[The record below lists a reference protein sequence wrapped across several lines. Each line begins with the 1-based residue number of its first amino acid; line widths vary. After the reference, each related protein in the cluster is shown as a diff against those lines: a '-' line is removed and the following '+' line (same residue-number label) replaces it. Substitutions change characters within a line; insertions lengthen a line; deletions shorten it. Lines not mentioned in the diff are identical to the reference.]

1 MAEPTQSYPDEATNG
16 ATANASGDGATTNG
30 DRNGATSTDGEA
42 ALRDALDEHGDDLAA
57 VIERSD
63 DVGALLETAILVV
76 ASADDEE
83 VEYVTQS
90 TANLVAAVD
99 GLSTDGA
106 AALATDLGE
115 NADELADALDTVV
128 ALQREGHLDDLVTIA
143 TSFSESLSPAEIAE
157 FATLLEANGSETV
170 EALDVV
176 LDLQRE
182 GHLEDL
188 VDLATT
194 LSTLDIDPETARG
207 LNTVLGAV
215 GEAER
220 ESEPVGIVGA
230 LGELRSRDARAGLG
244 YLVALVKAQGRRLRR

>member
-16 ATANASGDGATTNG
+16 ATANAGGDGATKDDGKT
-30 DRNGATSTDGEA
+30 RKDGEA
-42 ALRDALDEHGDDLAA
+42 ALHDALDEHGDDLAA
-57 VIERSD
+57 AIERSD
-63 DVGALLETAILVV
+63 EVGDLLETAVLVV

-90 TANLVAAVD
+90 TANLVAAAD

-106 AALATDLGE
+106 AALAADLGE
-115 NADELADALDTVV
+115 NADDLADALDTVV
-128 ALQREGHLDDLVTIA
+128 TLQREGHLDDLVTIA
-143 TSFSESLSPAEIAE
+143 ASFSESLSPAEIEE
-157 FATLLEANGSETV
+157 FATLLEANGAETV

-194 LSTLDIDPETARG
+194 LSTLEIDPETARG

-220 ESEPVGIVGA
+220 ESEPVGLFGA
-230 LGELRSRDARAGLG
+230 LGELRSRDARSGLG
-244 YLVALVKAQGRRLRR
+244 YLVALLKAQGRRLRR